1 MVLRYFGKQYKGL
14 VFFLY
19 LVIYA
24 IIRFFIER
32 IRIDSA
38 LNLGSLPIAEI
49 ASCCLFVVG
58 IVGIMIILAK
68 KRV

>member
-1 MVLRYFGKQYKGL
+1 MVLRYLGKQYKGL

-49 ASCCLFVVG
+49 ASCGLFVVG
-58 IVGIMIILAK
+58 IVGMMIILAK